1 MPAAPPASL
10 LSDTLAALDGARLR
24 PSRRVGQ
31 CFLVDPAVLGRIV
44 AAAGIVP
51 GEPVLEIGA
60 GPGTLTGALAG
71 AGARV
76 TALEWDRRLAAVL
89 RARESPASGVT
100 VVEADALAFDLP
112 GWLATVGGAA
122 KVVANI
128 PYQITS
134 PLLLRLL
141 DLGPGLRL
149 IVLLVQREVAAR
161 LVAPPGGKT
170 YGTLSLVCRY
180 RAEVEVV
187 AEVPRT
193 AFHPEPEVDSALVR
207 LTLLERP
214 RVAVPDGRLLF
225 AVIRAAFGQ
234 RRKTLRNALLGARAL
249 RLRAPRLDQA
259 LASAA
264 IDGRARGETL
274 SLEEYG
280 RLATCLSRAA

>member
-1 MPAAPPASL
+1 MPAARTASL
-10 LSDTLAALDGARLR
+10 FAQTLAALDGARLR
-24 PSRRVGQ
+24 PSRRAGQ

-44 AAAGIVP
+44 AAARIVP
-51 GEPVLEIGA
+51 GEPILEIGA
-60 GPGTLTGALAG
+60 GTGTLTEALAA

-76 TALEWDRRLAAVL
+76 TALERDRRLAALL
-89 RARESPASGVT
+89 RARGFPAGDVV
-100 VVEADALAFDLP
+100 VVEADALTFDLA
-112 GWLATVGGAA
+112 GWLAAVGGSA

-141 DLGPGLRL
+141 DLASELAVV
-149 IVLLVQREVAAR
+149 VLLIQREVAAR
-161 LVAPPGGKT
+161 LVAQPGSKA
-170 YGTLSLVCRY
+170 YGALTLACHY

-193 AFHPEPEVDSALVR
+193 AFHPAPAVQSAVVR
-207 LTLLERP
+207 LTPLDRP
-214 RVAVPDGRLLF
+214 RVSVPDGALLF

-234 RRKTLRNALLGARAL
+234 RRKTLRNALLGARPL
-249 RLRAPRLDQA
+249 RLRPPQLDAA

-264 IDGRARGETL
+264 IDGRVRGEAL